1 MSHFPGALYIHRL
14 TAVAAPDIHTTQS
27 RRYGLLFATGWLV
40 FLALAGV
47 SELTSHHP
55 LPHKVVTV
63 GAAGV
68 FVVVYLAFWISI
80 YRSGQVRGSWLIL
93 LVLCGFATFLGV
105 ADFETWGGA
114 FIYCTV
120 VAGFAFDWRRSTA
133 AVLAIAALAATLGLA
148 AGAGLVGRGIDVFI
162 AVLAGLGMVSI
173 NRMIVGYREL
183 RLAREDLARLAVA
196 EERLRFARDLHD
208 LLGHSLSVIVLKAEL
223 AAKLVPA
230 SPERATHEV
239 GDIERVA
246 REALREVREAVSGYR
261 QAGLDQEL
269 EGAQRALEAA
279 GVLVRIQQTAGPL
292 PGPVE
297 SVLAWAVRE
306 GTTNA
311 IRHSRAQRVD
321 ISIESDH
328 NEARLE
334 VLDDGVGG
342 SNVQEGSGLRG
353 LRERIEAWHGSIEFG
368 QRPEGGFQV
377 AVSVP
382 LQRLVERAVTT

>member
-1 MSHFPGALYIHRL
+1 MSHFPRAPQVRRL
-14 TAVAAPDIHTTQS
+14 TAVAALDIHTSES

-40 FLALAGV
+40 FLALACV
-47 SELTSHHP
+47 SEATSHHP
-55 LPHKVVTV
+55 PLHKVITE

-68 FVVVYLAFWISI
+68 FVVLYLAFWISI
-80 YRSGQVRGSWLIL
+80 YRSGQVPGSWLLL
-93 LVLCGFATFLGV
+93 LVLCGFATLLGV

-133 AVLAIAALAATLGLA
+133 AVLAIAALAGALGLA
-148 AGAGLVGRGIDVFI
+148 ARADLVGFGIDLFI

-173 NRMIVGYREL
+173 NRMVVAYREL

-223 AAKLVPA
+223 AAKLAAA
-230 SPERATHEV
+230 SPERAAHEV
-239 GDIERVA
+239 EDIERVA

-261 QAGLDQEL
+261 QAGLGQEL
-269 EGAQRALEAA
+269 EGARRALKAA
-279 GVLVRIQQTAGPL
+279 GIVVRIQQTAGPL

-306 GTTNA
+306 ATTNA
-311 IRHSRAQRVD
+311 IRHSGARRVG

-328 NEARLE
+328 DEARLQ
-334 VLDDGVGG
+334 VVDDGLG
-342 SNVQEGSGLRG
+342 STAEQEGSGLRG
-353 LRERIEAWHGSIEFG
+353 LRERVEAWHGRIEFG
-368 QRPEGGFQV
+368 QRPEGGFRV

-382 LQRLVERAVTT
+382 LERLVETATRT